1 MKIKVLIGLLALLSV
16 HGLAQTAVRPNF
28 SGTWVLDKD
37 RSYSNPAG
45 LDQTLMVTHTGE
57 QVKVEAKVV
66 TTQGERLINE
76 TYTLDGKQVEFNPPG
91 APPEV
96 KGQRKAAWLPDG
108 RGLLIT
114 DEVKRDTPNGPVP
127 EQTIRKWLLS
137 PDGGTLTV
145 DYYFDGPR
153 GSFEARRVFTK
164 KQT

>member
-1 MKIKVLIGLLALLSV
+1 MKIKLPIILFALTASA
-16 HGLAQTAVRPNF
+16 GFTMAQSKPDF

-45 LDQTLMVTHTGE
+45 LNQTLTVTHTGE
-57 QVKVEAKVV
+57 QVKVEAKLV
-66 TTQGERLINE
+66 TAQGERLINE
-76 TYTLDGKQVEFNPPG
+76 TYTLDGKETEFNPPG

-96 KGQRKAAWLPDG
+96 KGKRKAAWLPDG

-127 EQTIRKWLLS
+127 EQTVRKWLLS
-137 PDGGTLTV
+137 PDGSTLTV
-145 DYYFDGPR
+145 DYYIDGPR

-164 KQT
+164 K